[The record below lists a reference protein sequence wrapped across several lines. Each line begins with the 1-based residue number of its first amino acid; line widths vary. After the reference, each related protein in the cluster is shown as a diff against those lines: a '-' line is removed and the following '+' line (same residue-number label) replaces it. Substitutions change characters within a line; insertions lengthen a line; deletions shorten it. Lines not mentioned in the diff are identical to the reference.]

1 MRSGS
6 GLRRPGS
13 GFWTHLDHHQ
23 GLAVS
28 AQRVLQQVGEP
39 RVPEGDVGMSAAQ
52 RTDDITQRRQRLVDA
67 LRFPEPAAL
76 RSGLP
81 DPLRTGQVHQVQLP

>member
-6 GLRRPGS
+6 GLLRPGS
-13 GFWTHLDHHQ
+13 GLWTHLDHHQ

-28 AQRVLQQVGEP
+28 AQRVLQEVGEP
-39 RVPEGDVGMSAAQ
+39 RVPEGDMSVSAAQ
-52 RTDDITQRRQRLVDA
+52 RADDVTQRRQRLVDA
-67 LRFPEPAAL
+67 LRFPEPAAFC
-76 RSGLP
+76 SGLP